1 MMREDILERMRRLR
15 LMIFDVDGVLT
26 DGTLYF
32 SETGA
37 ELKAFN
43 ARDGHGLKML
53 KESGVE
59 IAILSARRSR
69 AVEVRAAELG
79 ITLVEQGA
87 SDKRAAF
94 ENLIG
99 RLRTSAAA
107 AGYMGDDWVD
117 LPVLARCGFA
127 ASVPEAPELVRERV
141 HHVTRAAGGR
151 GAAREVCELIMRAQ
165 GTLERAIARE
175 LP

>member
-1 MMREDILERMRRLR
+1 MREDILERMRRLK
-15 LMIFDVDGVLT
+15 LMVFDVDGVLT

-59 IAILSARRSR
+59 VALLSARRSR
-69 AVEVRAAELG
+69 AVDLRAAELG
-79 ITLVEQGA
+79 ITLVVQGA
-87 SDKRAAF
+87 QDKGTAF
-94 ENLIG
+94 ESLVG
-99 RLRTSAAA
+99 RARTSAAT
-107 AGYMGDDWVD
+107 AGYMGDDLMD

-141 HHVTRAAGGR
+141 HHVTTAGGGR
-151 GAAREVCELIMRAQ
+151 GAAREVCELIMLAQ
-165 GTLERAIARE
+165 DTLDRAIARQ
-175 LP
+175 LA

>member
-1 MMREDILERMRRLR
+1 MRDDALERMRRLR

-43 ARDGHGLKML
+43 AQDGHGLKML

-59 IAILSARRSR
+59 VAILSARRSR

-79 ITLVEQGA
+79 ITHVEQGA
-87 SDKRAAF
+87 GNKSAAF
-94 ENLIG
+94 ESLIG

-107 AGYMGDDWVD
+107 AGYMGDDWV
-117 LPVLARCGFA
+117 R
-127 ASVPEAPELVRERV
+127 SEEHTSELQSQSNL
-141 HHVTRAAGGR
+141 
-151 GAAREVCELIMRAQ
+151 VCRLL
-165 GTLERAIARE
+165 LEKKKKDT
-175 LP
+175 